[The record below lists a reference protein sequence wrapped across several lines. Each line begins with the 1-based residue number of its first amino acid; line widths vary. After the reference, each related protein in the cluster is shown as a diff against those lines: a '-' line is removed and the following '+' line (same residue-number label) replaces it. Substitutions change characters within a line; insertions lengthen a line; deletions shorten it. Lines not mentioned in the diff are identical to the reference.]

1 MGRVVL
7 RKGREDSLRRFHP
20 WIFSGAVASVEG
32 DPREG
37 EAVEVTAHDGGFLAV
52 GHWQKG
58 SIAVRVLSFT
68 DEFMPD
74 GDAGF
79 RDSPVPWLCAAGS
92 HFRRLPAAVSS
103 TERATRSP
111 G

>member
-32 DPREG
+32 DPYEG
-37 EAVEVTAHDGGFLAV
+37 EAVEVVSHDGGFLAV

-58 SIAVRVLSFT
+58 SIAVRVLSLR
-68 DEFMPD
+68 M
-74 GDAGF
+74 
-79 RDSPVPWLCAAGS
+79 
-92 HFRRLPAAVSS
+92 SS
-103 TERATRSP
+103 CRTGTER
-111 G
+111 